1 MNQKSKEVRLRLKM
15 STRAEFERL
24 VYDAMLTPTQ
34 EEVLRLH
41 IAKGIEIPRIAE
53 RMQYSDCGIRKILYT
68 AYEKVAKLS

>member
-15 STRAEFERL
+15 STRAEFEKL

-41 IAKGIEIPRIAE
+41 IAGGVSVPIIAMRLSISE
-53 RMQYSDCGIRKILYT
+53 TCVRNYLSE
-68 AYEKVAKLS
+68 AYEKAAKI